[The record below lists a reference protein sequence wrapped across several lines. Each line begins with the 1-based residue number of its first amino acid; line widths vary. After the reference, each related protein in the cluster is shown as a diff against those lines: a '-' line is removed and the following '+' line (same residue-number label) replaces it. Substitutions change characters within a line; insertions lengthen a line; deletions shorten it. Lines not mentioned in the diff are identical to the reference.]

1 MLKTLGFVVSTTVL
15 LSACGQ
21 GKAPQNSESKAIVSS
36 AQAEEAFEIVKSI
49 DYIPFNYIVDGCY
62 ARSLYMSME
71 LAAQGIPSSA
81 HYIYGYLLPTDD
93 VSWSYH
99 VAPLL
104 KISGQEAW
112 ILDPAFEV
120 EPLRLSA
127 WIKKNNSQGRYSTE
141 VKAGS
146 AYFDQTGRTSEFD
159 ASHLIQNFQEMPTF
173 LTSDI
178 ASACTTMYNYIPEQ
192 NQSSAQSRAQ
202 RAKLLTQT
210 QVLVGAL
217 DELGKLEN
225 DGGSFDANS
234 ACERAVGL

>member
-1 MLKTLGFVVSTTVL
+1 MRKTLCVSVTL
-15 LSACGQ
+15 FLAACGQ
-21 GKAPQNSESKAIVSS
+21 VKAPQSSETKAIVSL
-36 AQAEEAFEIVKSI
+36 AQADEAFEIVQAI

-71 LAAQGIPSSA
+71 LAVKGIPSSS
-81 HYIYGYLLPTDD
+81 HYIYGYLQPTDE

-104 KISGQEAW
+104 KIKGQEAW
-112 ILDPAFEV
+112 ILDPAFET

-127 WIKKNNSQGRYSTE
+127 WIAKNNSQGRYTTE

-146 AYFDQTGRTSEFD
+146 AYFDQSGRTAEFD
-159 ASHLIQNFQEMPTF
+159 AIHLIQNFDEMPTF

-178 ASACTTMYNYIPEQ
+178 TSACTTMYNYIPAQ
-192 NQSSAQSRAQ
+192 NQTAATSRAQ

-210 QVLVGAL
+210 QVLTDAL
-217 DELGKLEN
+217 NELGKLEN
-225 DGGSFDANS
+225 DGGSYDANS
-234 ACERAVGL
+234 ACNRALSL